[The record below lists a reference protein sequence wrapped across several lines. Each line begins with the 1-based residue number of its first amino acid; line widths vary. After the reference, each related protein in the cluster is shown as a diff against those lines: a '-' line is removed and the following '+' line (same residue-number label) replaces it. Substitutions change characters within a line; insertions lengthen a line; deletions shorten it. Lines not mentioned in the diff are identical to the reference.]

1 MNFRK
6 LIEQAMFELRDEF
19 AVLVA
24 KKLEELMGD
33 AGSAR
38 ETGARGAGA
47 RGPGASGKGARGAG
61 ARAGRP
67 AKAAAAKAAGRRTR
81 APGAHMVE
89 LRDKL
94 LAALAD
100 GAPRKRAQILEEAG
114 LSADEAVRVATVL
127 RRLKDEG
134 LLVMKGTKASATYT
148 LRSNSR

>member
-33 AGSAR
+33 AAPPR
-38 ETGARGAGA
+38 QGAEGRRGKPA
-47 RGPGASGKGARGAG
+47 K
-61 ARAGRP
+61 RP
-67 AKAAAAKAAGRRTR
+67 AKKAEGRRAR

-114 LSADEAVRVATVL
+114 ISADEAVRVATVL

-148 LRSNSR
+148 LRSSSR

>member
-33 AGSAR
+33 AGP
-38 ETGARGAGA
+38 TNTRGAEG
-47 RGPGASGKGARGAG
+47 RR
-61 ARAGRP
+61 GRP
-67 AKAAAAKAAGRRTR
+67 AKRPAKKAEGGRRAR

-100 GAPRKRAQILEEAG
+100 GAPRKRAQILDEAG
-114 LSADEAVRVATVL
+114 ISADEAVRVATVL

-148 LRSNSR
+148 LRSPSR